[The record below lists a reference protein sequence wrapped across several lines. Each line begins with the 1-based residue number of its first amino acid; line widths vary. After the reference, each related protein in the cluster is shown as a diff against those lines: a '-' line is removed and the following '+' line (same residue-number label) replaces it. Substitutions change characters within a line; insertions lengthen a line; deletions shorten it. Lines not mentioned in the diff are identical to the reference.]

1 MSGGRPCFNAKSRA
15 PSAARHARGKHMRFR
30 FRRLAACA
38 LFGFAAGA
46 FAHAAIAQSESEVS
60 EEDAAWSYVLIKLE
74 YADAEEIAHVLRQLL
89 PPTVSV
95 VAYSPTNS
103 VLIAGDPAVLE
114 GIEERDVE
122 AVK

>member
-1 MSGGRPCFNAKSRA
+1 
-15 PSAARHARGKHMRFR
+15 MRFR
-30 FRRLAACA
+30 FKKLAACA
-38 LFGFAAGA
+38 LFGFAVGA
-46 FAHAAIAQSESEVS
+46 FAHTAIAQSESEVS
-60 EEDAAWSYVLIKLE
+60 DEHAPRRYVLIELE

-114 GIEERDVE
+114 GIEARDVE
-122 AVK
+122 AVQ